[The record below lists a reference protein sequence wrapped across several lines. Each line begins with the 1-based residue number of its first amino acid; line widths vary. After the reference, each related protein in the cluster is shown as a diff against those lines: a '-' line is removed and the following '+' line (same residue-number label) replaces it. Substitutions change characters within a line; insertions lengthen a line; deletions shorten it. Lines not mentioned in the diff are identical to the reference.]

1 MFDENIT
8 PYQNLTMLILVSFA
22 FQSMLMPLLLSEI
35 DGPVG
40 WVTVIIAA
48 FILYMAIKPINKML
62 LKYKEDTLIG
72 ISDKIFPKFIS
83 KTIGMYYIVMLL
95 TANSI
100 LMKDFA
106 EQIKLMML
114 FKTPLSSIII
124 VILLT
129 ASYATKK
136 GIKTIANI
144 ASVTLLIAF
153 IPYLLLIIFSTYYAD
168 YSNLFPVY
176 PMDVEGILKSVPGA
190 ILGFFGFSIL
200 MFSNCKVTVKEKN
213 TMINKKFIVISMIL
227 YIASYILIIVKFG
240 IKESVHLVW
249 PFLSVMKFVN
259 IPGFFFEST
268 EIIGL
273 CFQFIV
279 TSSCICIIAYFT
291 NLTMQETFKTREN
304 GYFVYI
310 QLPILFVLSALLPGM
325 YMMFPYIQWP
335 LLILSGLN
343 FLIPLA
349 LALADKNSMP
359 DAYRLLGQRRNK
371 QKGIFICVRHR

>member
-1 MFDENIT
+1 MFDQNIT
-8 PYQNLTMLILVSFA
+8 PYQNLTILILVSFS
-22 FQSMLMPLLLSEI
+22 FQSMLMPLLLSVV

-40 WVTVIIAA
+40 WITIIIAA
-48 FILYMAIKPINKML
+48 FILYHAIKPINKML
-62 LKYKEDTLIG
+62 LKYKEDTVIG
-72 ISDKIFPKFIS
+72 ISDKLFPKFIS
-83 KTIGMYYIVMLL
+83 KIIGIYYILMLL

-114 FKTPLSSIII
+114 FKTPISSIII

-129 ASYATKK
+129 GSYATKK

-144 ASVTLLIAF
+144 ASVALLTAF
-153 IPYLLLIIFSTYYAD
+153 IPYLIIIIFSTYYAD
-168 YSNLFPVY
+168 YSNVFPIY
-176 PMDVEGILKSVPGA
+176 PVDVNGVLKSVPAA

-213 TMINKKFIVISMIL
+213 MMINKKFIVISMLL
-227 YIASYILIIVKFG
+227 YIVSYLLVIVKFG

-268 EIIGL
+268 EIVGL

-279 TSSCICIIAYFT
+279 TFSCICIIAYFT
-291 NLTMQETFKTREN
+291 NLAMQETFKTREN
-304 GYFVYI
+304 GFFIYI
-310 QLPILFVLSALLPGM
+310 QLPILFILAAILPGM

-335 LLILSGLN
+335 ILVLSGLN
-343 FLIPLA
+343 FLIPLITA
-349 LALADKNSMP
+349 LVDTKFKKAKN
-359 DAYRLLGQRRNK
+359 N
-371 QKGIFICVRHR
+371 

>member
-22 FQSMLMPLLLSEI
+22 FQSMLMPLLLSEV

-40 WVTVIIAA
+40 WITVIITA

-72 ISDKIFPKFIS
+72 ISDKLFPKFIA
-83 KTIGMYYIVMLL
+83 KIIGIYYILMML

-124 VILLT
+124 IILLT

-144 ASVTLLIAF
+144 ASVTLLTAF

-176 PMDVEGILKSVPGA
+176 PMDVEGILKSVPGTV
-190 ILGFFGFSIL
+190 LGFFGFTIL
-200 MFSNCKVTVKEKN
+200 IFSNCKVTVKEKN
-213 TMINKKFIVISMIL
+213 TMINKKFIFISMLL

-268 EIIGL
+268 EIVGL

-279 TSSCICIIAYFT
+279 TFSCICVIAYFT
-291 NLTMQETFKTREN
+291 NLVMQETFKTREN
-304 GYFVYI
+304 GFFIYI
-310 QLPILFVLSALLPGM
+310 QLPVLFVLSALLPGM
-325 YMMFPYIQWP
+325 YMMFPYIQLP
-335 LLILSGLN
+335 LMILSGLN
-343 FLIPLA
+343 FSIPL
-349 LALADKNSMP
+349 LVSLMDKNFKK
-359 DAYRLLGQRRNK
+359 ARNS
-371 QKGIFICVRHR
+371 GDGP

>member
-1 MFDENIT
+1 MFDDNIT

-22 FQSMLMPLLLSEI
+22 FQSMLMPLLLSEV

-40 WVTVIIAA
+40 WITIIIAA
-48 FILYMAIKPINKML
+48 LIIYLAIKPINKMF
-62 LKYKEDTLIG
+62 LKYKEATIIG
-72 ISDKIFPKFIS
+72 ISDKVFPKFVA
-83 KTIGMYYIVMLL
+83 KVIGVYYILMLL

-114 FKTPLSSIII
+114 FRTPLSSIII

-136 GIKTIANI
+136 GIRTIANI
-144 ASVTLLIAF
+144 SSVTILIAF

-168 YSNLFPVY
+168 YSNVFPIY
-176 PMDVEGILKSVPGA
+176 PMDINGVLKSVPGA

-200 MFSNCKVTVKEKN
+200 MFSNSKVTVIEKN
-213 TMINKKFIVISMIL
+213 TQINKKFIIISMLL
-227 YIASYILIIVKFG
+227 YIASYLLIIVKFG

-268 EIIGL
+268 EMIGL
-273 CFQFIV
+273 SFQFII
-279 TSSCICIIAYFT
+279 TFSCICIIAYFT
-291 NLTMQETFKTREN
+291 NLVMQETFKTREN
-304 GYFVYI
+304 GFFIYI
-310 QLPILFVLSALLPGM
+310 QLPILFILAALLPGM
-325 YMMFPYIQWP
+325 YMMFPYIHWP
-335 LLILSGLN
+335 ILMLSGLN
-343 FLIPLA
+343 FLIPLITA
-349 LALADKNSMP
+349 LVDTKFKKAKN
-359 DAYRLLGQRRNK
+359 N
-371 QKGIFICVRHR
+371 